1 MDPISNPWTTLSKT
15 TVYENPWILVEEH
28 QVINPAGNPGIYGK
42 IHFKHIAVAVLPV
55 DEEGYTWLVGQF
67 RYPLQRF
74 EWEIPEGGCREG
86 ESPLLAAQRELAE
99 ETGLSAL
106 KYENILEMQLSNS
119 VSDEISVS
127 FLASGIKHGTPNPE
141 EDEKIEIRKV
151 HFDEAVEMVM
161 RGEIKDALSV
171 ATILKV
177 KLMRG

>member
-1 MDPISNPWTTLSKT
+1 MTPSNPWTTLTSETK
-15 TVYENPWILVEEH
+15 YENAWIRVDEH
-28 QVINPAGNPGIYGK
+28 QVINPAGKPGIYGK
-42 IHFKHIAVAVLPV
+42 IHFKHIAVAVLPM

-99 ETGLSAL
+99 ETGLTAM

-127 FLASGIKHGTPNPE
+127 FLATGIHSGTPNPE

-151 HFDEAVEMVM
+151 HFDEVVEMVR

-177 KLMRG
+177 KLMKG